1 MLQYFFFVN
10 DDARAIFFFF
20 LNYIFKKVHSARMVK
35 MRMSQSDVEGFFLR
49 FS

>member
-10 DDARAIFFFF
+10 DDARASFF